1 MYHVLVHLLAERAF
15 TQIRGQELL
24 SAGQR
29 VGVAVSGGIDSVA
42 LLRLLLELRW
52 ELGIVLSAVHFNHKL
67 RGAES
72 DADQDFVA
80 GLAREFSLEF
90 YCDADDTARYAQDE
104 ACSIETAA
112 RELRYGFFHRLLG
125 ADVST
130 SGAEAPIDSEVYR
143 SAESAAPPQ
152 SDISQALKLASL
164 FPSSGTSELVPFP
177 SVSSTNSLNTICTG
191 HTLDDQAETVLMRI
205 IRGTG
210 LRGLGA
216 IHPRLVV
223 GDEAGETLGEIV
235 RPLLGFRRVELERY
249 LRDLGQSWREDSSNA
264 DHKFIRN
271 RIRHGVMPLLEKEFN
286 PSVAENL
293 AELAEIARG
302 EEDYWENE
310 AEGWMGRTVQ
320 WAEPEWVPSKSKSL
334 PLTDTGDFTEVQSGD
349 LVQIQ
354 AASAG
359 PEIDFVLESL
369 IDSAPWLV
377 VNGSVNR
384 MWLLGEPLAVQRRV
398 IKAMGEHVRLPL
410 EFRHVEEILRFAAE
424 EGEPEKE
431 ISLPLGWKMV
441 RHPEEMVLLTPDLR
455 QGNDDLAP
463 TGNDYEYELPVPGS
477 VSVPEV
483 QAAFETRRLRSSSGE
498 TASGSQI
505 FLDAAALPGPLRVR
519 NWRPGD
525 RFWPAH
531 TKAPKKIKELLQG
544 RVADPA
550 ERKLWPV
557 ILSGDVIVW
566 VRGFLTPAE
575 FQAKAGREAVLITER
590 TFSGHLANRGR
601 NIQK

>member
-1 MYHVLVHLLAERAF
+1 VHSLAQRALSHI
-15 TQIRGQELL
+15 QRQELL
-24 SAGQR
+24 RTGDR

-42 LLRLLLELRW
+42 LLRLLLELRG
-52 ELGIVLSAVHFNHKL
+52 ELGIVLPVVHFNHKL

-80 GLAREFSLEF
+80 GLAREFGLEF
-90 YCDADDTARYAQDE
+90 FCDGDDTARFAAE
-104 ACSIETAA
+104 AHFSVETAA

-125 ADVST
+125 A
-130 SGAEAPIDSEVYR
+130 GE
-143 SAESAAPPQ
+143 PQ
-152 SDISQALKLASL
+152 GLKLSSL
-164 FPSSGTSELVPFP
+164 SPSSGTSELVPFP
-177 SVSSTNSLNTICTG
+177 NISSADVDPRLSDVSVNSLNTICTG
-191 HTLDDQAETVLMRI
+191 HTLDDQAETVLLRI

-223 GDEAGETLGEIV
+223 EDEAGETLGEIV

-264 DHKFIRN
+264 DHKFTRN

-302 EEDYWENE
+302 EEDYWDNE
-310 AEGWMGRTVQ
+310 AAGWMGRTIQ
-320 WAEPEWVPSKSKSL
+320 WSEPEWANQA
-334 PLTDTGDFTEVQSGD
+334 TDRRIKG
-349 LVQIQ
+349 LVQIGGPRDEVSPC
-354 AASAG
+354 ASG
-359 PEIDFVLESL
+359 DPDLESR
-369 IDSAPWLV
+369 IENAPWPV

-410 EFRHVEEILRFAAE
+410 EFKHVEEILRFAAE

-455 QGNDDLAP
+455 QKNDDLAP
-463 TGNDYEYELPVPGS
+463 TGNEYEYDLPVPGS

-483 QAAFETRRLRSSSGE
+483 QAAFETRRLPSSSGE

-544 RVADPA
+544 RAAEAA

-575 FQAKAGREAVLITER
+575 FQAKAGREAILITER